1 MTKIKYIK
9 GDATEPV
16 GDGQKI
22 IVHISN
28 NERKW
33 GRGFVLAL
41 SNKWAEPEAEFY
53 KMKPVLGNVHL
64 VKVTQD
70 ITVANMIS
78 QDGIISED
86 NPHPIDY
93 DTLHHCLKSVN
104 LSAIRL
110 GASIHMPKIGSGLGG
125 GDWDVI
131 EHMIE
136 AVFDVDVTVYEF
148 G

>member
-1 MTKIKYIK
+1 MTKINYIK

-16 GDGQKI
+16 GEGQKI

-28 NERKW
+28 NKRKW

-41 SNKWAEPEAEFY
+41 SAKWAEPEAEFY

-70 ITVANMIS
+70 ITVANMIA
-78 QDGIISED
+78 QDGFISK
-86 NPHPIDY
+86 NNSQPVKY
-93 DTLHHCLKSVN
+93 VTLDHCLKQVN
-104 LSAIRL
+104 LSAARL

-148 G
+148 D